1 MMFDEL
7 MNAVSK
13 GDMKALEKLIKDDT
27 DLNKQYDKITPLN
40 LAAARND
47 KEMVK
52 FLVEKGADINLEDGY
67 GYTPLIIAIKYRNI
81 GLAKNIIDLKPDLN
95 AICSA
100 TGDTPLTYLVNAN
113 KYADLCYYMIKN
125 GADINKKNK
134 EGNTPLMIA
143 AASYN
148 YAIVGVLVNM
158 GADYNIKNKEG
169 KTAIDIASARD
180 DSSALHHMTNPS
192 DLEHYLSY

>member
-1 MMFDEL
+1 M
-7 MNAVSK
+7 
-13 GDMKALEKLIKDDT
+13 EKNHYQGLI
-27 DLNKQYDKITPLN
+27 N
-40 LAAARND
+40 
-47 KEMVK
+47 
-52 FLVEKGADINLEDGY
+52 
-67 GYTPLIIAIKYRNI
+67 KYREYLPVTDKTPVI
-81 GLAKNIIDLKPDLN
+81 TLN
-95 AICSA
+95 
-100 TGDTPLTYLVNAN
+100 
-113 KYADLCYYMIKN
+113 
-125 GADINKKNK
+125 